1 VDPANVRAEAEALP
15 NGNQI
20 KSLVK
25 LAERLAIHHHVLQ
38 HNLQE
43 AQEAEIQL
51 QEAEIQL
58 QEAEIQ
64 LQEVEIQLQEVD
76 QEAEIQPWV
85 EILLGARHEW
95 IAHAVLPAEGRC
107 QVAVAVVAVAVVAV
121 AVVAVAVDVRT

>member
-43 AQEAEIQL
+43 AQESEIQL

-58 QEAEIQ
+58 QEA
-64 LQEVEIQLQEVD
+64 EIQLQEVD